1 MMVAVMAAA
10 IGTAAFAL
18 LFGVQKKY
26 YISCG
31 AVGGIG
37 WFIYLL
43 LTENL
48 KLTTTESTFCATVVV
63 VLISRFL
70 AVKDQCPTLIF
81 SVPGIFPLIPGG
93 GIYWT
98 AHYVVLNE
106 YDMALKSGASAVKAA
121 FALVLGIIVV
131 FELPQKMFKIPKKR

>member
-1 MMVAVMAAA
+1 MIIPVIAAV
-10 IGTAAFAL
+10 IGTMAFAL
-18 LFGVQKKY
+18 LFGVPRKY
-26 YISCG
+26 YVSCG
-31 AVGGIG
+31 TVGGIG

-43 LTENL
+43 LTTRL
-48 KLTTTESTFCATVVV
+48 QLTVTESTFCATVVV

-70 AVKDQCPTLIF
+70 AVKDHCPTLIF

-106 YDMALKSGASAVKAA
+106 YGKALESGAGALKAA

-131 FELPQKMFKIPKKR
+131 FELPQKIFRISD

>member
-1 MMVAVMAAA
+1 MIIPVIAAV
-10 IGTAAFAL
+10 IGTMAFAL
-18 LFGVQKKY
+18 LFGVPRKY
-26 YISCG
+26 YVSCG
-31 AVGGIG
+31 TVGGIG

-43 LTENL
+43 LTTRFQ
-48 KLTTTESTFCATVVV
+48 LTITESTFCATVVV

-70 AVKDQCPTLIF
+70 AVKDHCPTLIF

-106 YDMALKSGASAVKAA
+106 YGKALESGAGALKAA

-131 FELPQKMFKIPKKR
+131 FELPQKIFRISD